1 MIKDFQK
8 KEMLSDQEL
17 KDIGDL
23 ISNALNQK
31 TKYITITKNISD

>member
-17 KDIGDL
+17 KDIRDL
-23 ISNALNQK
+23 ISNALSQK
-31 TKYITITKNISD
+31 TKYLNYII

>member
-17 KDIGDL
+17 KDIRDF
-23 ISNALNQK
+23 ISKALARK
-31 TKYITITKNISD
+31 R